1 MRRRISLLLALL
13 AILFTTMPASAEI
26 VNVPYF
32 EEPELL
38 LGEDELLKLA
48 QLQDNTYPRVG
59 TTISPDDT
67 TVVIGNYRYSDTG
80 SAFLNVVDGSI
91 VPIQPLQLPEDSDF
105 FPLAATEMVWLD
117 NDNIGQVL
125 YDLFMGGMVLSI
137 NRYSGQ
143 ISLYPVDLPFLPLSI
158 APNGSRLLVVT
169 FDQLDL
175 EAMRQSPDSVKLPF
189 NIEAPKTTMERVQP
203 KDRIAYYSHTDS
215 RRHMSEE
222 TLDLAIFDLTTGE
235 LTPLYSV
242 PDHTLLYD
250 YAWSKDG
257 TKFALIRDTVILGEG
272 FGEKRLIDV
281 MTQDALGGLSP
292 KDNPL
297 FTENVLDIFDLTTGN
312 FQPEAWR
319 AVDGDGRVVR
329 DIEWSTDGQR
339 YIVRLERPA
348 QIAGRPNPT
357 YIFPDMA
364 SFQFR
369 SIDGTL
375 QRELYAPELQT
386 PEASGFFY
394 LSPDEV
400 LFNAVNGTN
409 QALYYF
415 NQGSGEFRK
424 VSSMD
429 GTYFGV
435 ITTNMSRQL
444 IFSYMSF
451 KQPADI
457 YRLNWDGQALSR
469 LTWANAELEKINNIR
484 VDNVSFTV
492 SSGAQ
497 RNGFLIQPAGA
508 EFPPKDVPIVMWQEG
523 GPRATMTQ
531 FFASNTENPY
541 NLLPNFGIAV
551 LYVPLP
557 GRLGFGPEFLNA
569 LADNDNFGK
578 IDIDEGAEIIGQAIS
593 RGWTSQ
599 GKVGVTGCSY
609 GGYFSAQSI
618 TRHPT
623 RYAAANPQ
631 CTLLNNANEFHF
643 GLGPLIAYLEGGTPM
658 DKPAEY
664 AADSPLNRADRV
676 RTPTLLFHGEYDFL
690 PVKYAVDFHDQI
702 EIQKH
707 RVKLVTFELE
717 GHGLGDPANQYR
729 AAQEQ
734 ILWFRQY
741 LSGSPSVAA
750 EPVVTDAATMTVPET
765 TDVIVFEQ
773 TTTFAAP
780 SLQFAKNLIT
790 AE

>member
-1 MRRRISLLLALL
+1 MRKRIGLILALL
-13 AILFTTMPASAEI
+13 AVLFTTMPAAAEI
-26 VNVPYF
+26 VNVPYA
-32 EEPELL
+32 EEPEFLL
-38 LGEDELLKLA
+38 DDEELLKLV
-48 QLQDNTYPRVG
+48 QLQDNTYPSVG
-59 TTISPDDT
+59 STINPDDT
-67 TVVIGNYRYSDTG
+67 TVLIGNYRYSDTG

-91 VPIQPLQLPEDSDF
+91 VPVQPLQLPEDSDF
-105 FPLAATEMVWLD
+105 FPFAATEMVWLD
-117 NDNIGQVL
+117 NDHIGQVL
-125 YDLFMGGMVLSI
+125 FDPFTGSMMLSI
-137 NRYSGQ
+137 DRITGA
-143 ISLYPVDLPFLPLSI
+143 ISLYPVNLPYIPLSI
-158 APNGSRLLVVT
+158 APNGSTLLVVT
-169 FDQLDL
+169 FDQSEL
-175 EAMRQSPDSVKLPF
+175 EAMRQAPDSVKLPF
-189 NIEAPKTTMERVQP
+189 SVEAPKTTMERVKP
-203 KDRIAYYSHTDS
+203 KDKVAYYAHTDS
-215 RRHMSEE
+215 RGRMSEE
-222 TLDLAIFDLTTGE
+222 TIDLAIYDLNTGA

-250 YAWSKDG
+250 YAWAKDG
-257 TKFALIRDTVILGEG
+257 SKLALIRDSVILGEG
-272 FGEKRLIDV
+272 FGEKRLVDI

-297 FTENVLDIFDLTTGN
+297 FTQNVLDTFDLTTGN
-312 FQPEAWR
+312 FKPEAWR
-319 AVDGDGRVVR
+319 AVNGDGRVVR

-348 QIAGRPNPT
+348 RIAGRPNPT

-364 SFQFR
+364 SYEFR
-369 SIDGTL
+369 NVDGSL
-375 QRELYAPELQT
+375 LRELYTPELQT
-386 PEASGFFY
+386 PDASSIKF

-400 LFNAVNGTN
+400 LFNTVTGTN

-424 VSSMD
+424 ISTMD
-429 GTYFGV
+429 GTYFGA
-435 ITTNMSRQL
+435 ISTNLTQQL

-451 KQPADI
+451 SQPADI
-457 YRLNWDGQALSR
+457 YRMNWNGQALSR
-469 LTWANAELEKINNIR
+469 LTWGNGELEKLNQVR

-508 EFPPKDVPIVMWQEG
+508 EFPPKNVPIVFWQEG
-523 GPRATMTQ
+523 GPRAPMTQ
-531 FFASNTENPY
+531 FFAANTENPY

-578 IDIDEGAEIIGQAIS
+578 IDIDEGAEIVGQAIS

-599 GKVGVTGCSY
+599 SKIGVTGCSY

-631 CTLLNNANEFHF
+631 CTLLNTANEFHF

-664 AADSPLNRADRV
+664 NADSPLSRADRV

-707 RVKLVTFELE
+707 RVKLVTYELE
-717 GHGLGDPANQYR
+717 GHGLSDPANQFR

-741 LSGSPSVAA
+741 LSGDPSVAG
-750 EPVVTDAATMTVPET
+750 EPVVADAATMTVPET
-765 TDVIVFEQ
+765 TNVIVFEE
-773 TTTFAAP
+773 TTTVAP
-780 SLQFAKNLIT
+780 SFQLSKNWI
-790 AE
+790 AAQ